1 MSSIIAR
8 DLPTVDLDRLLKLRL
23 VVARHGEMDAAR
35 WWNTQGML
43 GRRGAV
49 VLKRGFPA
57 THYFAQAR
65 VVFAVARS
73 RCNELFSP
81 PGCITLWNL
90 PADLED
96 QFEERWQGWLDQ
108 SDQWM
113 PFFEKLAALTG
124 DDLLS
129 ALSSF
134 NLISQVQLEAVSRLR
149 RSAENRAVQLPGI
162 HDANDDTITLLA
174 AGFARGEPGSPAIPY
189 ARLEGQV

>member
-1 MSSIIAR
+1 MTL
-8 DLPTVDLDRLLKLRL
+8 DGHTVDLDRLLKLRL

-81 PGCITLWNL
+81 PGCMTLWSL
-90 PADLED
+90 PAELED
-96 QFEERWQGWLDQ
+96 QFEEHWQGWLDQ
-108 SDQWM
+108 VEQWT
-113 PFFEKLAALTG
+113 PFFEQLAPLIG
-124 DDLLS
+124 DDLLRTFS
-129 ALSSF
+129 AF
-134 NLISQVQLEAVSRLR
+134 DLISQAQLEPVSKLR
-149 RSAENRAVQLPGI
+149 RSAENRAVPLPGI
-162 HDANDDTITLLA
+162 HHPNDDTITLLA
-174 AGFARGEPGSPAIPY
+174 AGFALGEPGSPAIPY
-189 ARLEGQV
+189 ARLESVA